1 MKVIHLRVDDDIDEQ
16 LRDLADQERETVPAI
31 VRRYVRRGLKS
42 DGRDPDSS
50 RAHEGTGRVR

>member
-16 LRDLADQERETVPAI
+16 LRDLADQERETVPTL
-31 VRRYVRRGLKS
+31 VRRYVRRGLKA
-42 DGRDPDSS
+42 DGRDVDSS

>member
-16 LRDLADQERETVPAI
+16 LRDLADQERETVPTI
-31 VRRYVRRGLKS
+31 VRRYVRRGLKA
-42 DGRDPDSS
+42 DGRDIESS

>member
-1 MKVIHLRVDDDIDEQ
+1 MKTITVRVDDSIADELEQ
-16 LRDLADQERETVPAI
+16 LAAEERESTSTI
-31 VRRYVRRGLKS
+31 VRRYVRRGLKD